1 LNYLYI
7 ITGIALL
14 TSFITNRRKTYK
26 AVKIA
31 LTQIFKIVVPFFTMI
46 ILVAI
51 ILYLIPENLIV
62 RYLSNGNKYISA
74 ITASFIGSATLMPG
88 FIAYPLSGILLKK
101 GVSYFVLSAFTT
113 TIMMVGIL
121 TFPIEKKYFGFKVS
135 FIRNLIGYIIAIL
148 VALFTG
154 LIYGELF

>member
-1 LNYLYI
+1 
-7 ITGIALL
+7 
-14 TSFITNRRKTYK
+14 
-26 AVKIA
+26 
-31 LTQIFKIVVPFFTMI
+31 MI

-51 ILYLIPENLIV
+51 TLYLIPDNLIV

-135 FIRNLIGYIIAIL
+135 FIRNLIGYVIAIL